1 MKAILI
7 LLALFAYLPIFAQE
21 DSTFREEKIF
31 TVVPRY
37 PKPYGEIK
45 ALKGFFLK
53 NMVYPKKAI
62 SKRIEGKTAIQI
74 VVSGIGELQEVEI
87 LNKLD
92 DSINQ
97 EMLRMFELMPKWRPT
112 AVRGFLGSV
121 LCTIHFNFEIH
132 KRFLFSN
139 KGQIFIDAIEIIPLD
154 KPPTSIEEP
163 RATLEEKLD
172 TLLKHREAFRGIIP
186 MKEFLSERTAYPE
199 TAILKGI
206 EGKTTVQFI
215 ICPTEIQQVEILHK
229 LDESINRELLRMV
242 ELMPKKGLLA
252 ARGPHWY
259 VRCTIHFNFEIQKN
273 KNEGSISIDFIE
285 ISPLSTYP

>member
-21 DSTFREEKIF
+21 DSTSREEKIF

-74 VVSGIGELQEVEI
+74 VVSGIGELQQVEI

-97 EMLRMFELMPKWRPT
+97 ELLSMFELMPKWRPT

-139 KGQIFIDAIEIIPLD
+139 RGQIFINAIEIIPLD

-172 TLLKHREAFRGIIP
+172 TLLKYRAHQEGI
-186 MKEFLSERTAYPE
+186 MSLKEFLLERVAYPE
-199 TAILKGI
+199 TAISKGI
-206 EGKTTVQFI
+206 EGKTAVQFTV
-215 ICPTEIQQVEILHK
+215 CPTKIEQVEILQK
-229 LDESINRELLRMV
+229 LDDSINQELLRIV
-242 ELMPKKGLLA
+242 ELMPKQGLLA
-252 ARGPHWY
+252 IRGPYWY
-259 VRCTIHFNFEIQKN
+259 VKCIIHFNFEIRKN
-273 KNEGSISIDFIE
+273 KNEGGISIDFIE
-285 ISPLSTYP
+285 ITPLSTYP